1 MMYSGHITIY
11 VRPLK
16 PVVLKLKSQ
25 IIDSFISMEMEDSK
39 EFSGKSISEVYQK
52 LNSWFRRRSVD
63 F

>member
-1 MMYSGHITIY
+1 MYSGHITIY

-16 PVVLKLKSQ
+16 PVVLKLKSE
-25 IIDSFISMEMEDSK
+25 IIDSFISIEMEDSK